1 MCLFHKAGPK
11 TGPHS
16 WVVKWLVISHIQG
29 TASRGPI
36 LMESMEHFSL
46 PSPTPNRRHVID
58 VVLVVLV
65 VIVIVVINGSYRY
78 TDYC

>member
-46 PSPTPNRRHVID
+46 PSPTPSLSLDPSALCGSHSLLRGQ
-58 VVLVVLV
+58 VLDP
-65 VIVIVVINGSYRY
+65 REA
-78 TDYC
+78 